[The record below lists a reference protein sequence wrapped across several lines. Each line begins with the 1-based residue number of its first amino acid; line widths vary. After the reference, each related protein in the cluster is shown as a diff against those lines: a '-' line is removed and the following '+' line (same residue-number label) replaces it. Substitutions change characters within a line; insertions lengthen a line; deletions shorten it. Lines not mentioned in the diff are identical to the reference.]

1 VNVAV
6 DERCES
12 SIRFDLFELD
22 SHGCQ
27 LRRSGVVVD
36 LPRQALKVL
45 ALLIA
50 HPNELVTRKE
60 IKEALWPDEV
70 HGDFDS
76 RMNFAVKRLR
86 EALGDN
92 AEQPRY
98 VQTVRNAGYMFIAPV
113 RMVQEV
119 SEGNGYHLLDRISV
133 DTSPSSA
140 QPSVAMGSALQ
151 RGSRSRVRAI
161 LLAVIT
167 ASVVAVAAYVLKPRA
182 VTVGA
187 VQPDT
192 GKILPVYIEGVP
204 EITSVG
210 ALLPQAR
217 QRIVIKGRGFGM
229 HTPYAN
235 TDSPY
240 LAIGDDTRDWAAGR
254 MIPNNWDEVKLD
266 VERWN
271 NNEIVISGFS
281 GDYGKNGWELVAGD
295 RVNIRVWNPQTG
307 SGPALFRVTVTSAD
321 AKR

>member
-1 VNVAV
+1 VAV

-12 SIRFDLFELD
+12 SIWFDLFELD
-22 SHGCQ
+22 PRSGQ
-27 LRRSGVVVD
+27 LRRGGVVVD

-45 ALLIA
+45 ALLTA
-50 HPNELVTRKE
+50 RPNELVTRKE

-92 AEQPRY
+92 AERPRY

-113 RMVQEV
+113 RTVQGV
-119 SEGNGYHLLDRISV
+119 SEANGDYLLDRLGENVGS
-133 DTSPSSA
+133 SPVG
-140 QPSVAMGSALQ
+140 PSVATGSTLQQGSQLGVSAL
-151 RGSRSRVRAI
+151 
-161 LLAVIT
+161 LLAAVIGV
-167 ASVVAVAAYVLKPRA
+167 SVVAVAAYVLKPRVA
-182 VTVGA
+182 IPA
-187 VQPDT
+187 VQTDT
-192 GKILPVYIEGVP
+192 VKIAPVYVEGVP
-204 EITSVG
+204 EITSVS
-210 ALLPQAR
+210 AIPPQAR

-229 HTPYAN
+229 HTPYAK

-254 MIPNNWDEVKLD
+254 MTPTNWDEVTLD
-266 VERWN
+266 VEGWS

-307 SGPALFRVTVTSAD
+307 SGPALFRAIVTSAG